1 MAHADYSITGEK
13 LVIYMKKNPA
23 VRGRKNPI
31 SHLSRMKNPEL
42 PYLHVVVALQAYSY
56 VLLLRCFKLFRNY
69 YFLY

>member
-1 MAHADYSITGEK
+1 MAYTDYSVTGGK

-31 SHLSRMKNPEL
+31 SYLSRIKNPKL
-42 PYLHVVVALQAYSY
+42 PYLYIAAALQAYSY
-56 VLLLRCFKLFRNY
+56 VLLFRCFELLRDY